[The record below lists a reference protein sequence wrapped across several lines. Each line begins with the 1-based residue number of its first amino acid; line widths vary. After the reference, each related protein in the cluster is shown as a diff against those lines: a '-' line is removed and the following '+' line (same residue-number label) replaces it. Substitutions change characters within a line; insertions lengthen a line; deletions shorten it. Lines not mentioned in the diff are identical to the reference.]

1 MIKKLGLLIVILSL
15 ISVVSIDVRAENNT
29 LQPITSAEAIAR
41 SYGMGGAFTAVS
53 DDASALIFNPAGL
66 YQSGK
71 IGFIVSGGMVADN
84 VFQYGELADSI
95 NKFSE
100 DAEKP
105 HEFLYNL
112 PEELN
117 LTGQGLL
124 GFKLGS
130 AGAGGNFQARLVGDK
145 DSSGATYKYQL
156 LQDGRLGLSGDIFTI
171 PAEVGIASYG
181 LNIRYQRL
189 TRGEYELV
197 MNDDN
202 DDAPLQR
209 EWQATD
215 SGLAVDGGLMLQ
227 MTPLVKLGVMIE
239 NLWAADLD
247 LAANQR
253 IYKYDENEGWGSPEE
268 NYRQEEYSPA
278 RSSRVGLS
286 ARLPVIGTT
295 LSADIDNFPILTE
308 DKAGDPILYLG
319 FENDMLLSLIT
330 VRGGTYKEADGERVL
345 TAGFGVNFAGGSADV
360 GAGFAPGGNRSSIQ
374 GAVSLDL

>member
-1 MIKKLGLLIVILSL
+1 MIKKLGLLIVVLSL
-15 ISVVSIDVRAENNT
+15 ILAVSIDVRAENNN
-29 LQPITSAEAIAR
+29 LKPITSADAIAR

-66 YQSGK
+66 YQSGS
-71 IGFIVSGGMVADN
+71 IGFLVSGGMVADD

-100 DAEKP
+100 DAENP
-105 HEFLYNL
+105 GEFLYNL

-145 DSSGATYKYQL
+145 DSSGATYRYQL
-156 LQDGRLGLSGDIFTI
+156 LQDGRLGLSGNIFTI

-197 MNDDN
+197 IEDENDKSV
-202 DDAPLQR
+202 QR
-209 EWQATD
+209 GWQATD
-215 SGLAVDGGLMLQ
+215 SGFAVDGGLMLQ
-227 MTPLVKLGVMIE
+227 MTPLVKLGVMVE
-239 NLWAADLD
+239 NLWAADLE
-247 LAANQR
+247 LAANEME
-253 IYKYDENEGWGSPEE
+253 YTYNDNNGWELTNEAS
-268 NYRQEEYSPA
+268 RREEYSPV
-278 RSSRVGLS
+278 RRSRVGVS
-286 ARLPVIGTT
+286 ARVPVIGTT
-295 LSADIDNFPILTE
+295 LTADIDNFPILTE

-330 VRGGTYKEADGERVL
+330 VRGGTYKESDGERVL
-345 TAGFGVNFAGGSADV
+345 TAGFGLNFAGGSADV

-374 GAVSLDL
+374 AAVSLDL

>member
-1 MIKKLGLLIVILSL
+1 MIKKLGLLIVVLSL
-15 ISVVSIDVRAENNT
+15 ILAVPTDVMAENNK
-29 LQPITSAEAIAR
+29 LKPITSADALAR

-53 DDASALIFNPAGL
+53 DDAAALIFNPAGL
-66 YQSGK
+66 YQSGR
-71 IGFIVSGGMVADN
+71 IGFIVSGGMVADD

-145 DSSGATYKYQL
+145 DSSGATYRYQL

-189 TRGEYELV
+189 TRGEYELE
-197 MNDDN
+197 MGTDN
-202 DDAPLQR
+202 EDSVQR
-209 EWQATD
+209 RWQATD
-215 SGLAVDGGLMLQ
+215 SGFAVDGGLMLQ
-227 MTPLVKLGVMIE
+227 MTPLVKLGVMVE

-247 LAANQR
+247 LEANQKE
-253 IYKYDENEGWGSPEE
+253 YSYDDNNGWVLTNETNRTEV
-268 NYRQEEYSPA
+268 YSPA

-286 ARLPVIGTT
+286 ARVPVIGTT
-295 LSADIDNFPILTE
+295 ITADIDNFPILTE
-308 DKAGDPILYLG
+308 NKAGDPILYLG
-319 FENDMLLSLIT
+319 FENDMLLSLVT

-345 TAGFGVNFAGGSADV
+345 TAGFGLNFAGGSADV

-374 GAVSLDL
+374 AAVSLDL